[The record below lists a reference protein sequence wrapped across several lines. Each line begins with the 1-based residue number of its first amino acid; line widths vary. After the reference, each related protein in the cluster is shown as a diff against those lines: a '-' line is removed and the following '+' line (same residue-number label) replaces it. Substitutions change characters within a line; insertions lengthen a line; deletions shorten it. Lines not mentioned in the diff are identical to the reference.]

1 VLQLGEVATLVRT
14 ATAVLIASTPEL
26 KAHGASWL
34 KKHESDIRRG
44 IFWNP
49 YWKRNAILL
58 REHALLTP
66 TSLARSLES
75 LGFIRDQSLEHQGT
89 FTVQGGIVRIAPV
102 AEPRPLVCELGAH
115 SLEALFFPP
124 DRTTLPPPKNRAL
137 ESRLRDGDF
146 VVHASHGI
154 GKWRGTRTE
163 HGKLMFVLEYAP
175 PKDRAQPDTLLVPE
189 SQRERIAPYVGFRA
203 PIVHRLGT
211 PVWNATVKKA
221 SYDALA
227 YAKVLLATAANRQK
241 LLRSPYHIDHDA
253 HRTFVHSFEHDYTP
267 SQERAIKEIFHDLS
281 AHTPM
286 DRILVGDVG
295 FGKTE
300 VALMT
305 ALQVALSGK
314 QVVVLSPTTVL
325 AEQHAET
332 FRDRLK
338 DFPLTIAK
346 LSRLTSRADEK
357 RALKGLAQGSV
368 DIVIGTHRVLSKD
381 VHFKDIGLLIL
392 DEEQR
397 FGVSAKEKLKSLH
410 PTLDIL
416 TLTATPLPR
425 TLTFALSRLRPLSTL
440 IDPPLGRKAPETLV
454 IPFDWEMVANAI
466 AHEIARGGQTY
477 VLANRIHRI
486 PALIEKLKEHA
497 PKARVGVLHGRLTEK
512 GIAEVMDQFRH
523 HKLDIL
529 VSTTIIENGI
539 HLENANTLIVE
550 DATLLGLA
558 ESHQLRGRIG
568 RGSRSAHAYF
578 CYNKK
583 YGAMLSGELPR
594 ERTAAKALERLE
606 ALADTQYLGAGE
618 EIARMDMEL
627 RGAGNLLGKEQSGTA
642 HRVGLNLYC
651 ELLEQAVGKLQ
662 RS

>member
-1 VLQLGEVATLVRT
+1 MATLVRT

-34 KKHESDIRRG
+34 RKHESDIRRG

-58 REHALLTP
+58 REHAILTP
-66 TSLARSLES
+66 TSLARSLEG
-75 LGFIRDQSLEHQGT
+75 LGFVRDASLEHQGT
-89 FTVQGGIVRIAPV
+89 FIVQGGIMRIAPV
-102 AEPRPLVCELGAH
+102 AESRTIVCEFGTH
-115 SLEALFFPP
+115 TLEAIFLST
-124 DRTTLPPPKNRAL
+124 DREILPPPKSRAL
-137 ESRLRDGDF
+137 ELRLRDGDF

-163 HGKLMFVLEYAP
+163 HGSTMFVLEYAP

-189 SQRERIAPYVGFRA
+189 SQRERISPYVGFRA

-211 PVWNATVKKA
+211 PVWNATLKKA

-227 YAKVLLATAANRQK
+227 YARALLATAAERQK
-241 LLRSPYHIDHDA
+241 ISRAPYHIDHDA
-253 HRTFVHSFEHDYTP
+253 HRAFVHSFEHIYTP
-267 SQERAIKEIFHDLS
+267 SQEHAIKEIFHDLS
-281 AHTPM
+281 LHTPM

-300 VALMT
+300 VALMA

-314 QVVVLSPTTVL
+314 QVAILSPTTVL

-338 DFPLTIAK
+338 DFPLTVAK

-357 RALKGLAQGSV
+357 RALKGLAQGNV
-368 DIVIGTHRVLSKD
+368 DIVIGTHRILSKD
-381 VHFKDIGLLIL
+381 VHFKNLGLLIL

-397 FGVSAKEKLKSLH
+397 FGVSAKEKLKNLH
-410 PTLDIL
+410 PTLDML

-425 TLTFALSRLRPLSTL
+425 TLTFALSHIRPMSTL
-440 IDPPLGRKAPETLV
+440 IDPPTGRKAPETLV
-454 IPFDWEMVANAI
+454 VPFDWELVANAI
-466 AHEIARGGQTY
+466 AHETSRGGQTY

-486 PALIEKLKEHA
+486 PALIEKLKVHV
-497 PKARVGVLHGRLTEK
+497 PHARVGVLHGRLTEK

-578 CYNKK
+578 CYPPR
-583 YGAMLSGELPR
+583 YGAMLSGEMPK
-594 ERTAAKALERLE
+594 ERAASKALERLE

-662 RS
+662 RA